1 MKPLAY
7 RLREIKDAE
16 VAESWLKKSNE
27 ELERKLEEEMRNAP
41 SYRFRPL
48 FPVFV
53 GFSVIALFIAGIVG
67 IVGLSF
73 DDVLFG
79 GSALILLVLLLSG
92 IFSRF
97 DDRVERRQNSEI
109 ESYRKSVRER
119 LERER
124 GHDPFYRRASLIK
137 KVVGE
142 YGSCYRSYQTC
153 YVLFASG
160 LVDGDE
166 SVESRYRAMDTC
178 RVVLERAHALIEHAV
193 KNFARATGCA
203 AGIYAFEK
211 RHSATLSE
219 RQRAALHSRIVTS
232 LYSSLD
238 SWDELSIS
246 DPRGFE
252 VTLHELGRELHVRA
266 IELARFEGGSARV
279 QTKHPEPAEASG
291 ADDLD
296 GGWETPSAEST
307 A

>member
-16 VAESWLKKSNE
+16 VAESWLKEDNR
-27 ELERKLEEEMRNAP
+27 ELEKKVEEEMRNGPRLHRLNVLALMSFFLLP
-41 SYRFRPL
+41 VVALVFATALDLHSWIFRW
-48 FPVFV
+48 
-53 GFSVIALFIAGIVG
+53 GSM
-67 IVGLSF
+67 
-73 DDVLFG
+73 VLWVP
-79 GSALILLVLLLSG
+79 LLVFLR
-92 IFSRF
+92 FHSRS
-97 DDRVERRQNSEI
+97 ERRQNSEI

-119 LERER
+119 LEQER

-203 AGIYAFEK
+203 AGIRVFEK

-219 RQRAALHSRIVTS
+219 QQRAALHSRIVTS